1 MAAREILHNWRGT
14 PVTTKDR
21 TVTLGAL
28 RSSGYKI
35 ESVKDEIRRNLITKL
50 ESGEPLFPD
59 ILGYEETVVPQVC
72 NAILSKHDMLFL
84 GLRGQAKTR
93 MLRQLVRLLDDAIP
107 IVAGSEIHDNP
118 YSPVSKYARDLL
130 AAQGDATPIE
140 WIGRRD
146 RYHEKLAT
154 PDVTIADLIGEVDMI
169 KHAEGRYLS
178 SELTMHFGLIPRANR
193 GIFCIN
199 ELPDLAPKI
208 QVGLFNVLEER
219 DVQIRGYPVRL
230 DLDLA
235 MVFSANPEDYTN
247 RGRIVTPLKDRIGSV
262 IRTHYPITREIGIAI
277 SDQNAWLE
285 RANGSGV
292 ALGIPVYIKEA
303 VEEIARLARS
313 SPHVNQQSGVSVRMS
328 IANLENVV
336 SNAERRAIKCRERS
350 IVPRV
355 SDLVSAA
362 ASSRGKLE
370 LTMSEDD
377 GHEDKLIHRI
387 IDEAVKNVFTL
398 HLDARELRPI
408 VDYFESGQ
416 SVEIGDSLSTKTVL
430 ERIGKVPGLKKK
442 ADELAAK
449 AIPGLS
455 DRDAAAASAA
465 EFILEGLHVHN
476 KLNKSAKAGGIS
488 YRR

>member
-1 MAAREILHNWRGT
+1 M
-14 PVTTKDR
+14 TTKDR
-21 TVTLGAL
+21 PGALGEL
-28 RSSGYKI
+28 RSSGYRI
-35 ESVKDEIRRNLITKL
+35 ESVKDEMRRNLIKKL
-50 ESGEPLFPD
+50 GSGEPLFPD

-93 MLRQLVRLLDDAIP
+93 MLRLLVHLLDDAIP

-118 YSPVSKYARDLL
+118 FKPVSKYARDLV
-130 AAQGDATPIE
+130 ADQGDKTPIA
-140 WIGRRD
+140 WIGRD
-146 RYHEKLAT
+146 ERYHEKLAT

-178 SELTMHFGLIPRANR
+178 SEMTMHFGLIPRTNR

-230 DLDLA
+230 DLDLS

-262 IRTHYPITREIGIAI
+262 IRTHYPLTREIGIAI
-277 SDQNAWLE
+277 SDQNAWLQ
-285 RANGSGV
+285 RADTG
-292 ALGIPVYIKEA
+292 AIAMAIPIYIKQA

-336 SNAERRAIKCRERS
+336 SNAERRAIRCREGF

-355 SDLVSAA
+355 SDLASAA
-362 ASSRGKLE
+362 ASARGKLE

-387 IDEAVKNVFTL
+387 IDEAVKNVFAL
-398 HLDARELRPI
+398 HMDVRELRPI
-408 VDYFESGQ
+408 VEYFESGQ
-416 SVEIGDSLSTKTVL
+416 SVEVGDSLSNKGVL
-430 ERIGKVPGLKKK
+430 ERIAKVPGLKNQVYQFI
-442 ADELAAK
+442 AK
-449 AIPGLS
+449 ASPELTSGEG
-455 DRDAAAASAA
+455 RDAAAAAAA

-476 KLNKSAKAGGIS
+476 KLNKSAKNGASS

>member
-1 MAAREILHNWRGT
+1 M
-14 PVTTKDR
+14 TKDR
-21 TVTLGAL
+21 PGTLGEL
-28 RSSGYKI
+28 KSSGYRI
-35 ESVKDEIRRNLITKL
+35 ESVKDEMRRNLIKKL

-93 MLRQLVRLLDDAIP
+93 MLRQLVHLLDDAIP
-107 IVAGSEIHDNP
+107 IVAGSEIHDDP
-118 YSPVSKYARDLL
+118 FKPVSKYARDLV
-130 AAQGDATPIE
+130 AQEGDKTPIA
-140 WIGRRD
+140 WIGPD
-146 RYHEKLAT
+146 ERYHEKLAT

-178 SELTMHFGLIPRANR
+178 SEMTMHFGLIPRTNR

-262 IRTHYPITREIGIAI
+262 VRTHYPLTREIGIAI

-285 RANGSGV
+285 RGNGRAANL
-292 ALGIPVYIKEA
+292 AIPIYIKEA

-336 SNAERRAIKCRERS
+336 SNAERRAIMGRERF

-355 SDLVSAA
+355 SDLASAA
-362 ASSRGKLE
+362 ASARGKLE

-387 IDEAVKNVFTL
+387 IDEAVKNIFTG
-398 HLDARELRPI
+398 HVDIRELRPI
-408 VDYFESGQ
+408 VEHFESGQ
-416 SVEIGDSLSTKTVL
+416 SVEVGDLLPSKVVL
-430 ERIGKVPGLKKK
+430 ERIAKVPGLRKR

-449 AIPGLS
+449 VLPDLA
-455 DRDAAAASAA
+455 DRDGREAAAAGAA

-476 KLNKSAKAGGIS
+476 KLNKSAKNGGSS

>member
-1 MAAREILHNWRGT
+1 
-14 PVTTKDR
+14 VTTKDR
-21 TVTLGAL
+21 PVTLGEL

-35 ESVKDEIRRNLITKL
+35 ESVKDEIRRNLIAKL
-50 ESGEPLFPD
+50 DSGEPLFPN

-93 MLRQLVRLLDDAIP
+93 MLRQLVNLLDDAIP

-118 YSPVSKYARDLL
+118 YSPVSKFARDLV
-130 AAQGDATPIE
+130 AEKGDATPIE
-140 WIGRRD
+140 WIGRHD

-178 SELTMHFGLIPRANR
+178 SEMTMHFGLIPRTNR

-262 IRTHYPITREIGIAI
+262 VRTHYPITREIGIAI
-277 SDQNAWLE
+277 SDQNAWLD
-285 RANGSGV
+285 RAHGNGT
-292 ALGIPVYIKEA
+292 ALAIPAYIKET

-377 GHEDKLIHRI
+377 GHEDKLIYRI

-408 VDYFESGQ
+408 VEYFESGQ
-416 SVEIGDSLSTKTVL
+416 NVEVGDSLASKTVL
-430 ERIGKVPGLKKK
+430 ERISKVPGLKKK

-449 AIPGLS
+449 AIPDLS